1 MAGSPKRLTL
11 LAAILG
17 SSVVFLDGTVVN
29 VALPAIR
36 EDLDAGLAE
45 QQWVVEAYLLTLGSL
60 ILVGGS
66 LGDILGRRR
75 VFVWGLAGLR
85 AHLGAVRD
93 RAERRAAD
101 RGAGAAGDRR
111 GAAGAVEPG
120 ADHGRVPG

>member
-1 MAGSPKRLTL
+1 MPDVLHGDDRSARAIHGTSVALAHPWQARPKRLTL

-75 VFVWGLAGLR
+75 VFVWGLVGLW

-93 RAERRAAD
+93 RAERRAC
-101 RGAGAAGDRR
+101 
-111 GAAGAVEPG
+111 
-120 ADHGRVPG
+120 